1 MQIETYGALSSKTSI
16 FVFAGDQSGDEHAAP
31 IIQALKKM
39 NRELE
44 IWGVGGGELQKAGM
58 ELLYDCRDFGTV
70 GLHSLVGNIA
80 FLRKL
85 IAEMVF
91 LIKCRKPALLF
102 LVDCGG
108 INLRIAK
115 SVKKSLPGMQ
125 IFQFISP
132 QVWASRPWRITTI
145 KNNVS
150 SLLVIFPFE
159 QQLFLERGIKSK
171 FVGHPLVNR
180 LSSAAGIDTKYS
192 FCNLIGLDPQKPIV
206 GLFPGSRKQEIA
218 HILPVFLKAASALS
232 NKENNMQF
240 VISIAN
246 PLLGRAIESCMSK
259 ADAGLIRGRNVF
271 FVPTSKN
278 HELMS
283 HCDIAW
289 AKCGTITLEVG
300 LFGKPMLICYRG
312 SRLDHLLVCLLKTTR
327 FVGLPNILA
336 GQEIVPEL
344 LQNDCNPG
352 LIARLTL
359 HISNNPCVYDEMSKK
374 LMELAGKLGSRDY
387 VFECVKEI
395 QESLI
400 RCREQ
405 DVNRDHVAH

>member
-1 MQIETYGALSSKTSI
+1 MQHLVVIRDSMQLEINGARSSKPSI

-31 IIQALKKM
+31 IIQELK
-39 NRELE
+39 EIVGGVE

-58 ELLYDCRDFGTV
+58 ELLYDCRTFATV
-70 GLHSLVGNIA
+70 GLQGLVRNIH
-80 FLRKL
+80 FFRKL
-85 IAEMVF
+85 IAEMVY

-108 INLRIAK
+108 INLRIARAVRK
-115 SVKKSLPGMQ
+115 AMPDMP
-125 IFQFISP
+125 IYQFISP

-150 SLLVIFPFE
+150 KLLVIFPFE
-159 QQLFLERGIKSK
+159 QQLFQEKGINSK
-171 FVGHPLVNR
+171 FVGHPLLNR
-180 LSSAAGIDTKYS
+180 LNRAAGIDTKNS
-192 FCNLIGLDPQKPIV
+192 FCKLAGLDPLKTIV

-218 HILPVFLKAASALS
+218 YILPVFLKAASALS
-232 NKENNMQF
+232 GKENDMQF

-246 PLLGRAIESCMSK
+246 PLLGQAIESCMSK
-259 ADAGLIRGRNVF
+259 ADASLIRGRNVF
-271 FVPTSKN
+271 LVPSSKN

-289 AKCGTITLEVG
+289 AKCGTTTLEVG

-312 SRLDHLLVCLLKTTR
+312 SRLDHFLVGLLKTTR

-359 HISNNPCVYDEMSKK
+359 HISNNPSVYGEMSKK
-374 LMELAGKLGSRDY
+374 LMDLAAKLGSRDY

-395 QESLI
+395 QESLPF
-400 RCREQ
+400 R
-405 DVNRDHVAH
+405 

>member
-1 MQIETYGALSSKTSI
+1 MQIETYSAPASKTSI

-31 IIQALKKM
+31 IIQELKRTNK
-39 NRELE
+39 ELE
-44 IWGVGGGELQKAGM
+44 IWGVGGGELQKAGI

-70 GLHSLVGNIA
+70 GLQSMVGNIA
-80 FLRKL
+80 FYRRL

-91 LIKCRKPALLF
+91 LIGCRKPALLF

-108 INLRIAK
+108 INLRIARA
-115 SVKKSLPGMQ
+115 VRKSLPDML
-125 IFQFISP
+125 IYQFISP
-132 QVWASRPWRITTI
+132 QVWASRPWRIATI

-150 SLLVIFPFE
+150 KLLVIFPFE
-159 QQLFLERGIKSK
+159 QQLFLENGINSK
-171 FVGHPLVNR
+171 FVGHPLSNR
-180 LSSAAGIDTKYS
+180 ISKATRIDTKYS
-192 FCNLIGLDPQKPIV
+192 FCNLAGLDPQKPIV
-206 GLFPGSRKQEIA
+206 ALFPGSRKQEIA
-218 HILPVFLKAASALS
+218 YILPEFLKAASILS
-232 NKENNMQF
+232 SKENNMQF
-240 VISIAN
+240 VISVAN
-246 PLLGRAIESCMSK
+246 PLLSQSVESCMSK
-259 ADAGLIRGRNVF
+259 ADGSLIRGRNVF
-271 FVPTSKN
+271 FVPSSKN

-289 AKCGTITLEVG
+289 AKCGTTTLEVG

-312 SRLDHLLVCLLKTTR
+312 ALLDYLLVGLLKTTR

-359 HISNNPCVYDEMSKK
+359 YISNNPCVYEEMSKK
-374 LMELAGKLGSRDY
+374 LMELAGKLGSSDY

-400 RCREQ
+400 RCRE
-405 DVNRDHVAH
+405 DSLRRDHVAL